1 MKQVIGAEELIES
14 KLKKVGIV
22 RDVCFQKKEGDV
34 VDGYVTMQKKHPVRL
49 INLERAFPQAV
60 ERALLKVEN
69 ASDDKAYF
77 IIVAPYV
84 SPASAD
90 VCKRMGAGYA
100 DYSGNCLIALEGLY
114 LSDVGHPNLF
124 PKEEKA
130 KNIFRSSS
138 VVTSRILRELLSD
151 VSVTWKLQ
159 KLSAKVGC
167 SIGRVSAIKD
177 YLCEQNWGR
186 MTEKGFCLTDAE
198 GLLRA
203 WSEQYH
209 TDEVR
214 TVNAYSLDGVAEIE
228 RKLSD
233 IMSSKECGGCL
244 TGFSGGVR
252 YAPVVRYSKVHAWV
266 PAFSLKTVMETA
278 GLKEVESG
286 ANVTLYL
293 TDGDVV
299 FQDLRMINGSPVASP
314 VQTYLDLMQLK
325 GRGEEVAEAIL
336 TKEIIR

>member
-60 ERALLKVEN
+60 ERALLKAEN
-69 ASDDKAYF
+69 ISDDGAYF

-114 LSDVGHPNLF
+114 LSDMGHPNLF

-159 KLSAKVGC
+159 KLSVEVGC
-167 SIGRVSAIKD
+167 SIGRVFAINLQGIGKNCQLFVSCLSAICQVFVSCGD
-177 YLCEQNWGR
+177 SSGVISLSWD
-186 MTEKGFCLTDAE
+186 LD
-198 GLLRA
+198 LP
-203 WSEQYH
+203 
-209 TDEVR
+209 
-214 TVNAYSLDGVAEIE
+214 NANV
-228 RKLSD
+228 D
-233 IMSSKECGGCL
+233 IMG
-244 TGFSGGVR
+244 
-252 YAPVVRYSKVHAWV
+252 
-266 PAFSLKTVMETA
+266 
-278 GLKEVESG
+278 
-286 ANVTLYL
+286 
-293 TDGDVV
+293 
-299 FQDLRMINGSPVASP
+299 I
-314 VQTYLDLMQLK
+314 
-325 GRGEEVAEAIL
+325 
-336 TKEIIR
+336 